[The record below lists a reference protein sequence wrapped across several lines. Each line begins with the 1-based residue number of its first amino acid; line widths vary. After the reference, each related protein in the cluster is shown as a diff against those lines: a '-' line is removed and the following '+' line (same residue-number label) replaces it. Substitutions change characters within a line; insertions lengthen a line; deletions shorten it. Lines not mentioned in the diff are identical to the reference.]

1 MTNKKPICILL
12 EVYETAL
19 KGRSNRSN
27 THREQPEGERRVQ
40 YFCEYIPE
48 LRTEFFS
55 VGCDGMALVIVLN
68 EAGVFSAKLGGIT
81 GPGSRPK
88 KDRNRAFL
96 HIEEASGD
104 APDDEYRDRRKL
116 L

>member
-1 MTNKKPICILL
+1 
-12 EVYETAL
+12 
-19 KGRSNRSN
+19 
-27 THREQPEGERRVQ
+27 
-40 YFCEYIPE
+40 
-48 LRTEFFS
+48 
-55 VGCDGMALVIVLN
+55 MALVIVLN
-68 EAGVFSAKLGGIT
+68 EAGVFPAKLGGIT

-96 HIEEASGD
+96 HIEEAPLD

>member
-1 MTNKKPICILL
+1 M
-12 EVYETAL
+12 
-19 KGRSNRSN
+19 RW
-27 THREQPEGERRVQ
+27 
-40 YFCEYIPE
+40 
-48 LRTEFFS
+48 EFFP
-55 VGCDGMALVIVLN
+55 AN
-68 EAGVFSAKLGGIT
+68 LGGIT

>member
-27 THREQPEGERRVQ
+27 THREQPDGERRVQ

-48 LRTEFFS
+48 LRTELFS
-55 VGCDGMALVIVLN
+55 VGCDGVALVTV
-68 EAGVFSAKLGGIT
+68 LGGIT

-96 HIEEASGD
+96 HIEEAPLD

>member
-1 MTNKKPICILL
+1 MRGTCRTY
-12 EVYETAL
+12 V
-19 KGRSNRSN
+19 N
-27 THREQPEGERRVQ
+27 TSWSFVPK
-40 YFCEYIPE
+40 I
-48 LRTEFFS
+48 S
-55 VGCDGMALVIVLN
+55 VGCDGSALVIVLN
-68 EAGVFSAKLGGIT
+68 EAGIFPANLGGIT

-96 HIEEASGD
+96 HIEEAPLD